1 MLFIIDMQNSYIDKD
16 KGERYIKDSEK
27 MVDGII
33 DKIKK
38 TEEKG
43 EYIFHTVDIPIEKN
57 NFKGENSEQNL
68 INDIESIEIQE
79 MKSDKEEKWSCE
91 PYKLLKS
98 YLDKHEKVK
107 KSYYAIPPETL
118 FEIQRRFKEQNH
130 IIEEIEFVGIETH
143 ICVLAN
149 AICLQSAFP
158 QANIVIHESLC
169 MSKNEKDHKRAL
181 KIMEALGME
190 IRREKDEIIK

>member
-27 MVDGII
+27 MVEGII
-33 DKIKK
+33 SKIKRC
-38 TEEKG
+38 EAKG
-43 EYIFHTVDIPIEKN
+43 EYIFYTVDIPIEKD
-57 NFKGENSEQNL
+57 NFKEDNNRQNL
-68 INDIESIEIQE
+68 INDIKSINIQE

-91 PYKLLKS
+91 PYEILGS
-98 YLDKHEKVK
+98 FLDKHEKVK

-118 FEIQRRFKEQNH
+118 FEFQRRFKEQNH
-130 IIEEIEFVGIETH
+130 IIEEIEFVGVETH

-169 MSKNEKDHKRAL
+169 MSKNEKDHKTAL
-181 KIMEALGME
+181 KIMKGLGME